1 MDHPQGLLRWLNT
14 SPADAGGAGDAGSVP
29 GLGRSPGGG
38 NGSPLQCYCLEK
50 PVDGGAWRATGHS
63 VAEAGVTSAAEQ
75 GKDLGR
81 RSFFQGPEGF
91 CV

>member
-14 SPADAGGAGDAGSVP
+14 SPADAGDAGDAGSVP

-63 VAEAGVTSAAEQ
+63 VAEAGVTERSRAGQ
-75 GKDLGR
+75 GFRKKE
-81 RSFFQGPEGF
+81 FFPGT
-91 CV
+91 